1 MKIIIAGGTG
11 FIGVALVKQLV
22 DRHHVIV
29 LTRDPSRANA
39 QLGNK
44 CECVGWDA
52 EQAGDWEQALSD
64 CDAIVNLA
72 GASIAEARWTSAR
85 KRVLLD
91 SRLHATKALVS
102 ASARLARKPSVLI
115 NASGIG
121 FYGAS
126 DDRMLDE
133 HANGGKG
140 FLAELCV
147 AWEAEA
153 TAAQA
158 LGIRVVCL
166 RTGLV
171 LERGGGALSR
181 MALPFRLFVGGPVMP
196 GTQWV
201 SWIHRADLVGLIEWA
216 MSNEKMSG
224 AVNAVA
230 PNPTTMREFC
240 RTLGEV
246 LERPSWLPVPE
257 FILKLGLGEL
267 GSVMTTG
274 QRVVPV
280 RAQSGGYRFQHP
292 FLKEALR
299 AILGRV

>member
-1 MKIIIAGGTG
+1 MKIVIAGGTG
-11 FIGVALVKQLV
+11 FIGKALTRQLV
-22 DRHHVIV
+22 DRHQVIV
-29 LTRDPSRANA
+29 LSRDPSRAKA
-39 QLGNK
+39 TMGNI

-52 EQAGDWEQALSD
+52 EHADDWEEALSD

-72 GASIAEARWTSAR
+72 GASIADARWTSAR
-85 KRVLLD
+85 KRVLLS

-115 NASGIG
+115 NASGVG

-126 DDRMLDE
+126 DDRLLDE
-133 HANGGKG
+133 HADRGKG
-140 FLAELCV
+140 FLSELCA

-153 TAAQA
+153 KVSLA
-158 LGIRVVCL
+158 LGVRVVCL
-166 RTGLV
+166 RIGLV
-171 LERGGGALSR
+171 LEKKGGALSR
-181 MALPFRLFVGGPVMP
+181 MALPFQLFVGGPVMP

-216 MSNEKMSG
+216 MNNEKVSG
-224 AVNAVA
+224 PVNAVA
-230 PNPTTMREFC
+230 PNPTMMSEFC
-240 RTLGEV
+240 RALGEV
-246 LERPSWLPVPE
+246 LKRPSWLPVPE
-257 FILKLGLGEL
+257 FILRLGLGEL

-280 RAQSGGYRFQHP
+280 RAQDGGYRFHHP

-299 AILGRV
+299 TIFERV

>member
-1 MKIIIAGGTG
+1 MKVIIAGGTG
-11 FIGVALVKQLV
+11 FIGKALARQLV

-29 LTRDPSRANA
+29 LSRDPSRAKA
-39 QLGNK
+39 SVGDI

-52 EQAGDWEQALSD
+52 EHAGDWERALSD

-72 GASIAEARWTSAR
+72 GASVTDARWTSAR
-85 KRVLLD
+85 KRVLLN
-91 SRLHATKALVS
+91 SRLYATKALVS

-126 DDRMLDE
+126 DDRLLDE
-133 HANGGKG
+133 HADSGKG
-140 FLAELCV
+140 FLAELCA

-153 TAAQA
+153 RVSQA
-158 LGIRVVCL
+158 LGVRVVCL
-166 RTGLV
+166 RIGLV
-171 LERGGGALSR
+171 LERKGGALSR
-181 MALPFRLFVGGPVMP
+181 MALPFQLFVGGPVMP
-196 GTQWV
+196 GSQWV

-216 MSNEKMSG
+216 MSNEMVSG
-224 AVNAVA
+224 PVNAVA
-230 PNPTTMREFC
+230 PNPTTMADFC
-240 RTLGEV
+240 RALGEV
-246 LERPSWLPVPE
+246 LKRPSWLPVPE

-280 RAQSGGYRFQHP
+280 RAQSGGYRFHHP

-299 AILGRV
+299 AIFDRV